1 MAPSLSYS
9 SRRKLNNNHY
19 CISRTIYNDRRCQLS
34 RNELDKLSN
43 RANPTQW
50 SNYIAA
56 STAITLGNNDDTP
69 MGQMLRTKVYRND
82 RHQGKVKF
90 ISTAR
95 RKIGEQDLSKRLGF
109 FSNITCDWY
118 DKDISKDALRVTLK
132 SAFFE

>member
-1 MAPSLSYS
+1 MTPSLSYS
-9 SRRKLNNNHY
+9 SRRKLDINHY
-19 CISRTIYNDRRCQLS
+19 RILRTIYNDRRCQLS
-34 RNELDKLSN
+34 RNELSELTN
-43 RANPTQW
+43 RANSAQW

-56 STAITLGNNDDTP
+56 GRAITLANNGNTP